1 MNRELIKRLSG
12 HLADIIHC
20 HRSSIRIENGITG
33 ISPLREIS
41 LKLLIGR
48 GMPRQLFRRVHGLV
62 CSTRRIILKTVRP
75 PANSMP
81 VTNIRAITS
90 AASIMTRTI
99 TSMTSTVSRMTGIA
113 LGIMACAILS
123 TTSVASRMSIAVASV
138 TSTALT
144 TSVALGIMAC
154 AILSTTSVALGT
166 ARVASRT
173 ASIASR
179 TTRVILGAASIA
191 SRMSIAVRLP
201 GSTIGT
207 PSVILSTTSLIS
219 PPGTVLPARTVL
231 GVVRIVSGMT
241 STVPG
246 MVRTVR
252 LTGTIVTTSTGLGT
266 ASIASRT
273 TRVILG
279 TASIASRTASLISPS
294 STVLPTRTVS
304 GMTSTIPGMVRT
316 VRLTGTIGMPIA
328 SRTTRVILGAASIVR
343 RMSIAV
349 TSVTSIALT
358 ASVALGIMACAIL
371 STTSVALGT
380 ARTVRLPGT
389 IGTTGTAISMGRAI
403 LGMTSL
409 ISPSGTVLPTRTV
422 SGMTS
427 IVRRM
432 SIAVRLTGT
441 VTSSTVVCATGATI
455 NVTGVISSRRTRIRR
470 GLRRRHLCRRRRPSS
485 TFASV
490 HMRFRNTRIRDV
502 TRSVRGTRRRRSLD
516 IDVRSRPLGDEVRRV
531 NVEIGHLQ
539 DLRRDLAG
547 WDAYNRSN
555 GIHIGQNLIR
565 DLQTSADLRG
575 GRPRLA
581 ELPNL

>member
-81 VTNIRAITS
+81 VTTIRAITS

-99 TSMTSTVSRMTGIA
+99 TSMTSTVTRMTGIA

-123 TTSVASRMSIAVASV
+123 TTG
-138 TSTALT
+138 
-144 TSVALGIMAC
+144 VAL
-154 AILSTTSVALGT
+154 
-166 ARVASRT
+166 
-173 ASIASR
+173 
-179 TTRVILGAASIA
+179 
-191 SRMSIAVRLP
+191 
-201 GSTIGT
+201 
-207 PSVILSTTSLIS
+207 
-219 PPGTVLPARTVL
+219 
-231 GVVRIVSGMT
+231 
-241 STVPG
+241 
-246 MVRTVR
+246 
-252 LTGTIVTTSTGLGT
+252 
-266 ASIASRT
+266 
-273 TRVILG
+273 
-279 TASIASRTASLISPS
+279 
-294 STVLPTRTVS
+294 
-304 GMTSTIPGMVRT
+304 GMVRT

-328 SRTTRVILGAASIVR
+328 SLGTTRVASRTASTVR
-343 RMSIAV
+343 RMSIV
-349 TSVTSIALT
+349 
-358 ASVALGIMACAIL
+358 
-371 STTSVALGT
+371 
-380 ARTVRLPGT
+380 VRLTGT
-389 IGTTGTAISMGRAI
+389 IGTIGTAISMGRAI

-409 ISPSGTVLPTRTV
+409 ISPSGTVFGVVRIV

-427 IVRRM
+427 TVPGMVRTVRMSIAVRLPGSTIGMPSIALGAASTVRRM
-432 SIAVRLTGT
+432 SIAVRLPGT

-470 GLRRRHLCRRRRPSS
+470 GLRRRYLCRRRRPGS

-502 TRSVRGTRRRRSLD
+502 TRSVRGMRRRRNLDLD

-531 NVEIGHLQ
+531 NVEIGYLQ
-539 DLRRDLAG
+539 DLRRELAG

-555 GIHIGQNLIR
+555 GIRIGQNLIR

>member
-81 VTNIRAITS
+81 VTTIRAITS

-113 LGIMACAILS
+113 LGIMAYA
-123 TTSVASRMSIAVASV
+123 
-138 TSTALT
+138 
-144 TSVALGIMAC
+144 
-154 AILSTTSVALGT
+154 
-166 ARVASRT
+166 
-173 ASIASR
+173 
-179 TTRVILGAASIA
+179 
-191 SRMSIAVRLP
+191 
-201 GSTIGT
+201 
-207 PSVILSTTSLIS
+207 
-219 PPGTVLPARTVL
+219 
-231 GVVRIVSGMT
+231 
-241 STVPG
+241 
-246 MVRTVR
+246 
-252 LTGTIVTTSTGLGT
+252 
-266 ASIASRT
+266 
-273 TRVILG
+273 ILG
-279 TASIASRTASLISPS
+279 T
-294 STVLPTRTVS
+294 
-304 GMTSTIPGMVRT
+304 
-316 VRLTGTIGMPIA
+316 
-328 SRTTRVILGAASIVR
+328 ASIVR

-349 TSVTSIALT
+349 TSVTSAAL
-358 ASVALGIMACAIL
+358 
-371 STTSVALGT
+371 
-380 ARTVRLPGT
+380 
-389 IGTTGTAISMGRAI
+389 GTTGTAISMGRAI

-409 ISPSGTVLPTRTV
+409 ISPSGTVLPARTVLGAARTV

-427 IVRRM
+427 TVPGMVRTVSLTGTIGMPIASLGTPRVILRAASIVRLTGTIGM
-432 SIAVRLTGT
+432 PIAGLGTTSTALGTTSTVRLTGTLGTTGTAISMGRTILGMTSTAPGMVRTVSLTGT

-470 GLRRRHLCRRRRPSS
+470 GLRRRYLCRRRRPGG

-502 TRSVRGTRRRRSLD
+502 TRSVRGMRRRRNLDLD

-531 NVEIGHLQ
+531 NVEIGYLQ
-539 DLRRDLAG
+539 DLRRELAG

-555 GIHIGQNLIR
+555 GIRIGQNLIR

>member
-81 VTNIRAITS
+81 VTTIRAITS

-99 TSMTSTVSRMTGIA
+99 TSMTSTVTRMTGIA
-113 LGIMACAILS
+113 LGIMACAILG
-123 TTSVASRMSIAVASV
+123 TASIVRRMSIAVVSVTGTVRTTSVALGTTRVAIRTASV
-138 TSTALT
+138 ILRTTTGVALGTTGTASRT
-144 TSVALGIMAC
+144 TRVALGTARIAVRTTGVALGIMAC
-154 AILSTTSVALGT
+154 AILGTTSVALSTARVALGT
-166 ARVASRT
+166 AR
-173 ASIASR
+173 
-179 TTRVILGAASIA
+179 
-191 SRMSIAVRLP
+191 
-201 GSTIGT
+201 
-207 PSVILSTTSLIS
+207 
-219 PPGTVLPARTVL
+219 
-231 GVVRIVSGMT
+231 
-241 STVPG
+241 
-246 MVRTVR
+246 
-252 LTGTIVTTSTGLGT
+252 
-266 ASIASRT
+266 
-273 TRVILG
+273 
-279 TASIASRTASLISPS
+279 
-294 STVLPTRTVS
+294 
-304 GMTSTIPGMVRT
+304 
-316 VRLTGTIGMPIA
+316 
-328 SRTTRVILGAASIVR
+328 IVR
-343 RMSIAV
+343 RMSIA
-349 TSVTSIALT
+349 
-358 ASVALGIMACAIL
+358 
-371 STTSVALGT
+371 
-380 ARTVRLPGT
+380 VRLPGT
-389 IGTTGTAISMGRAI
+389 IGTTGTAISMGRTI

-427 IVRRM
+427 TVRRM
-432 SIAVRLTGT
+432 SIAVRLPGT

-470 GLRRRHLCRRRRPSS
+470 GLRRRYLCRRRRPSS

-502 TRSVRGTRRRRSLD
+502 TRSVRGMRRRRNLDLD

-531 NVEIGHLQ
+531 NVEIGYLQ
-539 DLRRDLAG
+539 GLRRDLAG

-555 GIHIGQNLIR
+555 GIRIGQNLIR

>member
-1 MNRELIKRLSG
+1 
-12 HLADIIHC
+12 
-20 HRSSIRIENGITG
+20 
-33 ISPLREIS
+33 
-41 LKLLIGR
+41 
-48 GMPRQLFRRVHGLV
+48 
-62 CSTRRIILKTVRP
+62 
-75 PANSMP
+75 
-81 VTNIRAITS
+81 
-90 AASIMTRTI
+90 
-99 TSMTSTVSRMTGIA
+99 
-113 LGIMACAILS
+113 
-123 TTSVASRMSIAVASV
+123 
-138 TSTALT
+138 
-144 TSVALGIMAC
+144 
-154 AILSTTSVALGT
+154 
-166 ARVASRT
+166 
-173 ASIASR
+173 
-179 TTRVILGAASIA
+179 
-191 SRMSIAVRLP
+191 
-201 GSTIGT
+201 
-207 PSVILSTTSLIS
+207 
-219 PPGTVLPARTVL
+219 
-231 GVVRIVSGMT
+231 
-241 STVPG
+241 
-246 MVRTVR
+246 
-252 LTGTIVTTSTGLGT
+252 
-266 ASIASRT
+266 
-273 TRVILG
+273 
-279 TASIASRTASLISPS
+279 
-294 STVLPTRTVS
+294 
-304 GMTSTIPGMVRT
+304 
-316 VRLTGTIGMPIA
+316 
-328 SRTTRVILGAASIVR
+328 
-343 RMSIAV
+343 
-349 TSVTSIALT
+349 
-358 ASVALGIMACAIL
+358 
-371 STTSVALGT
+371 
-380 ARTVRLPGT
+380 
-389 IGTTGTAISMGRAI
+389 MGRAI